1 MVARIQTHCGSL
13 LVTLESGGEEQERHL
28 ASTGQRALVIALSM
42 LARRDALRHGDK
54 LTVTEARE

>member
-1 MVARIQTHCGSL
+1 MVAHNQTHRGSL
-13 LVTLESGGEEQERHL
+13 LVSFESNGEEQEQHL